1 MKAIGKT
8 YLMRL
13 LMMVMMA
20 VLVVA
25 AAAPAAMADPV
36 QGTTS
41 DGSLD
46 VRITPGASNFV
57 MEFLVPTTDRLQ
69 EHVDYTVEVSN
80 AGSQI
85 FGPIPLTHTTPG
97 KVTIPAILQDGTNEI
112 TVSIQGILFQPIP
125 EETLTIEVSV
135 GEEAVPAWIRTNAG
149 WWADGQI
156 DDATF
161 LAGIQY
167 MINEEIISVDASG
180 SEDSSGEIPGWV
192 KSTAGWWADGQVSD
206 ADFVNALSYLIENGI
221 ISVAA
226 EAGAPLVIGGVDLS
240 QASPPRGSEDA
251 PVTMIEF
258 GDYQCPKC
266 KAWFD
271 DTKPTIDT
279 NYIDAGTVRLYFVD
293 IRYIGGDSVT
303 ATVATYCAQEQDM
316 YWEYHDTLYE
326 NQGSVHG
333 GWASRDNLVRFAG
346 NIGLDTDEF
355 SACMRMSEH
364 QDRLDFNTA
373 QATAQNIR
381 NTPQFII
388 VGPGGVEH
396 IAGAQP
402 YSIFDRVIEDLQN

>member
-1 MKAIGKT
+1 MC
-8 YLMRL
+8 LMRL
-13 LMMVMMA
+13 LVMMA
-20 VLVVA
+20 VLA
-25 AAAPAAMADPV
+25 IAAAPAAMADSV

-46 VRITPGASNFV
+46 VRITPGGSNFV
-57 MEFLVPTTDRLQ
+57 MEFLVPATDRLQ

-85 FGPIPLTHTTPG
+85 FGPISLTHTTPG

-112 TVSIQGILFQPIP
+112 TVSVQGILFQPIP
-125 EETLTIEVSV
+125 EETLTIEVAI

-161 LAGIQY
+161 LTGIQY
-167 MINEEIISVDASG
+167 MINEGIISVDASS
-180 SEDSSGEIPGWV
+180 SEGSSGEIPGWV
-192 KSTAGWWADGQVSD
+192 KTTAGWWADGQVSD

-221 ISVAA
+221 ISVMA
-226 EAGAPLVIGGVDLS
+226 EADVPLIIGGVDLS
-240 QASPPRGSEDA
+240 QASPPRGSADA
-251 PVTMIEF
+251 PVTLIEF
-258 GDYQCPKC
+258 GDYQCPRC

-271 DTKPTIDT
+271 NTKPAIDS
-279 NYIDAGTVRLYFVD
+279 NYIDAGTVKTYFVD

-326 NQGSVHG
+326 NQGRVHG
-333 GWASRDNLVRFAG
+333 GWASSDNLVRLAG

-355 SACMRMSEH
+355 STCLQMNEY

-373 QATAQNIR
+373 QATAQNIH

-388 VGPGGVEH
+388 VGPGGIEH

-402 YSIFDRVIEDLQN
+402 YSVFNGVIEELRN